1 MVTRVVAGIGDA
13 GFLGGRPAGITDP
26 GYKAGEKSPAA
37 IPKASGSNS
46 HPRAGGTGLLSNQ
59 ILAARTQKRVASI
72 ISIFYET
79 TSNWIGKEPVR
90 RVKRGCQASA

>member
-26 GYKAGEKSPAA
+26 GHKAGEKTPAA

-46 HPRAGGTGLLSNQ
+46 PPRAGGTGLLSTRYSPRQ
-59 ILAARTQKRVASI
+59 RAASI
-72 ISIFYET
+72 ISIYET
-79 TSNWIGKEPVR
+79 TSNQRIGKEPVR

>member
-37 IPKASGSNS
+37 IPKASGSNFPS
-46 HPRAGGTGLLSNQ
+46 TRRRDWAIIKST
-59 ILAARTQKRVASI
+59 ARRENSKACCI
-72 ISIFYET
+72 DHIHL
-79 TSNWIGKEPVR
+79 
-90 RVKRGCQASA
+90 